1 LQGRARGGRYELD
14 GLIGSGGF
22 ADVYRAFDRATG
34 DVVAIKV
41 LYEHLARDPE
51 VVRRF
56 VREARV
62 ASQIVE
68 PHVVRILDT
77 GVDDGLNYM
86 VMELVQGET
95 LFKLLADGR
104 AFAPTEIVDLGSQ
117 ALLGLEAAHQTGVI
131 HRDIKP
137 ANLILTPDG
146 TLKIMDFGIAKV
158 STGAT
163 QTRTGLFMGTPEYI
177 APEQVSTPGAVDPR
191 TDLYSLGVT
200 LYELLVGA
208 PPFRAETP
216 WATLA
221 QHMMKA
227 PSPPR
232 ERRPDTPD
240 GLQTVLLRSL
250 EKQPEQRYRTSRE
263 MRLALE
269 TCLPAD
275 EANGAGTSV
284 VGLAPLDAG
293 PVTAA
298 TAIAPAPLPPATP
311 PPTGSTAAAGFPPTE
326 VSFPPTAATEA
337 VGGLAP
343 AATPLPLG
351 AGRTGSPSLRPTP
364 APPITHPPR
373 PQEQRRRGLLLPI
386 VAACVLGVL
395 ILAAVFL
402 YPRVAPAADPGTAS
416 ATSTP
421 APVAAGST
429 PQTGTTGSTPGAP
442 LLVTAGPTSAA
453 PSTPAALIAPTL
465 TSTPAA
471 TPTPGAAQRLETAQR
486 LLDQGQLDQAIPLL
500 EAIQQQDPSTA
511 GLPDAL
517 VRAYDAQGQ
526 DALSHDNLDAGQAAF
541 DKALALRSDDAA
553 AQTGKKRISARRAWG
568 QMEAAWGKDDDA
580 VIAALETVRRDDPE
594 YRPSDV
600 RDKLYVVRLGRADNL
615 LKAGDAEGAV
625 EELKRAQEVDPN
637 RPEAK
642 LRLEAL
648 TPTPTPVPPTATPR
662 PVVVPQQQAP
672 AQQAPVQRPPAQ
684 YAPAQQAPA
693 QQAPAQ
699 QAPAQSA
706 PAPAP
711 RATRPPPAS
720 GNPLQ

>member
-1 LQGRARGGRYELD
+1 LQGRALGGRYELD

-104 AFAPTEIVDLGSQ
+104 AFAPSEIVDLGSQ

-177 APEQVSTPGAVDPR
+177 APEQVSTPGAVDQR

-232 ERRPDTPD
+232 EHRPDTPD

-250 EKQPEQRYRTSRE
+250 EKQPEHRYRTSHE

-269 TCLPAD
+269 GCLPVD
-275 EANGAGTSV
+275 GANGPETSV
-284 VGLAPLDAG
+284 VDLSSADAG
-293 PVTAA
+293 PLTAA
-298 TAIAPAPLPPATP
+298 TAVAPAPLPPATP
-311 PPTGSTAAAGFPPTE
+311 PSTGSTAASFPPTE
-326 VSFPPTAATEA
+326 VGFPPTTATDA
-337 VGGLAP
+337 VGSLAP
-343 AATPLPLG
+343 AATPLPM
-351 AGRTGSPSLRPTP
+351 RTGSPSLRPTP

-373 PQEQRRRGLLLPI
+373 PQEQRQRSLLLPI
-386 VAACVLGVL
+386 VGVCVLALL
-395 ILAAVFL
+395 IGAAVFL
-402 YPRVAPAADPGTAS
+402 YPRFAPAADPGTAS

-429 PQTGTTGSTPGAP
+429 PDAP
-442 LLVTAGPTSAA
+442 VLVAAGPTSGA
-453 PSTPAALIAPTL
+453 PTPPAALLAPTL

-471 TPTPGAAQRLETAQR
+471 TPTPGAAQRLETAKR

-500 EAIQQQDPSTA
+500 EAVQQQDPSTA

-517 VRAYDAQGQ
+517 MRAYDAQGQ
-526 DALSHDNLDAGQAAF
+526 DALSHDNLDASQAAY
-541 DKALALRSDDAA
+541 DKALALRPDDAT

-594 YRPSDV
+594 YRPADV

-615 LKAGDAEGAV
+615 IKAGDSEGAV

-637 RPEAK
+637 RPEAR

-662 PVVVPQQQAP
+662 PVAVPQQQAP

-693 QQAPAQ
+693 QSAPAQ
-699 QAPAQSA
+699 PAPAQSA